1 MSDAIISL
9 DVLKSK
15 EKHHYK
21 GKGFIKNEIISF
33 YDANE
38 KTKFIY
44 DKKIKRLI
52 KSNNESIIAIDFIKE
67 EMKINISNKEF
78 FIKLNSK
85 NVEDNNEEKFGNVV
99 SGSQQSITTQ
109 KTQRDQLVSG
119 NVE

>member
-1 MSDAIISL
+1 MSDVIISL

-33 YDANE
+33 YDDNE

-85 NVEDNNEEKFGNVV
+85 NVEDNNEEKIILTYEIDNEKIDVIINSKKEEYLWV
-99 SGSQQSITTQ
+99 
-109 KTQRDQLVSG
+109 K
-119 NVE
+119 

>member
-52 KSNNESIIAIDFIKE
+52 KSNNDTKNALDLLKE
-67 EMKINISNKEF
+67 DQKNNISNKEF

-85 NVEDNNEEKFGNVV
+85 NVEDNNEEKIILTYEIDNEKIDVIIN
-99 SGSQQSITTQ
+99 S
-109 KTQRDQLVSG
+109 KKEEYL
-119 NVE
+119 

>member
-1 MSDAIISL
+1 MSDVIISL

-33 YDANE
+33 YDNNE

-85 NVEDNNEEKFGNVV
+85 NVEDSNEEKIILTYELGNEKIDVIINSKKEEYLWV
-99 SGSQQSITTQ
+99 
-109 KTQRDQLVSG
+109 K
-119 NVE
+119 

>member
-85 NVEDNNEEKFGNVV
+85 NVEDNNEEKIILTYEIDNEKIDVIINSKKEEYLWV
-99 SGSQQSITTQ
+99 
-109 KTQRDQLVSG
+109 K
-119 NVE
+119 

>member
-33 YDANE
+33 YDDNE

-85 NVEDNNEEKFGNVV
+85 NVEDNNEEKIILTYEIDNEKIDVIINFN
-99 SGSQQSITTQ
+99 
-109 KTQRDQLVSG
+109 KEEYL
-119 NVE
+119 

>member
-21 GKGFIKNEIISF
+21 GKGFIKNGIISF

-85 NVEDNNEEKFGNVV
+85 NVEDNNEEKIILTYEIDNEKIDVIINSKKEEYLWV
-99 SGSQQSITTQ
+99 
-109 KTQRDQLVSG
+109 K
-119 NVE
+119 

>member
-52 KSNNESIIAIDFIKE
+52 KSNESIIAIDFIKE

-85 NVEDNNEEKFGNVV
+85 NVEDNNEEKIILTYEIDNEKIDVIIN
-99 SGSQQSITTQ
+99 S
-109 KTQRDQLVSG
+109 KKEEYL
-119 NVE
+119 